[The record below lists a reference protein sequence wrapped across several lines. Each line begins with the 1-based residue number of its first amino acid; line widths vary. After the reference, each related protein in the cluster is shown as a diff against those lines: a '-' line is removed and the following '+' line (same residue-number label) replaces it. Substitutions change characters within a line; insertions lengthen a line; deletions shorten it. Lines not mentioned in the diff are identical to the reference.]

1 MRERRVEVTSSPALK
16 DLAKINLMPY
26 CQYTTSALPQ
36 EIQTFLAICSQ
47 EHAGHA
53 V

>member
-1 MRERRVEVTSSPALK
+1 MRERQVKVTSTPALK
-16 DLAKINLMPY
+16 DLAKINLIPY

-36 EIQTFLAICSQ
+36 DVQTFLAICSQ
-47 EHAGHA
+47 EHADHD